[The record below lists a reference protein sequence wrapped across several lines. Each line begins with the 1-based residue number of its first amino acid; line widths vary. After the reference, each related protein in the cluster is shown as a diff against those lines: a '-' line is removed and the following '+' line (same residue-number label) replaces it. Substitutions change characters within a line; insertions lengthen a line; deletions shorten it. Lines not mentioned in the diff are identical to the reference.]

1 MPSTRVSYVAR
12 VNASSSSS
20 TPWMLWAGEMRMPT
34 RSPPIASA
42 TARVT
47 SMAKR
52 AWASGEPP

>member
-1 MPSTRVSYVAR
+1 MASTSISYVAV

-20 TPWMLWAGEMRMPT
+20 TPWMLWAGEIRMPT
-34 RSPPIASA
+34 LSAPIASA